1 MSAHHP
7 QDICGLYILLAG
19 LVGLI
24 IGGCLGD
31 RGRWPP

>member
-1 MSAHHP
+1 MRCAF
-7 QDICGLYILLAG
+7 QDTTGLYILLAG

-24 IGGCLGD
+24 VGGWLGD